1 MGNQAVLAI
10 TGRRK
15 KMTPEEREKKL
26 QQLELCKRAGE
37 QAYDDLYEKAHSSSA
52 ATAYY
57 SDAKESFYSAIEL
70 AGELGLEQEV
80 EKLEKRLEHIKG
92 VFRSQFS

>member
-1 MGNQAVLAI
+1 M
-10 TGRRK
+10 
-15 KMTPEEREKKL
+15 
-26 QQLELCKRAGE
+26 
-37 QAYDDLYEKAHSSSA
+37 SA
-52 ATAYY
+52 ATAFY

-70 AGELGLEQEV
+70 AGELGLKQEV